1 MPEQFTQ
8 TENYGRID
16 IITGC
21 MFSGKSTELIKII
34 NQYKIL
40 NKNIIAINHSKDE
53 RYGKNSIITHNK
65 LKVDCVSV
73 DSLIKIKNET
83 KYGYNTCDVIVI
95 EEAQFFKDLY
105 DFVKNAADKDK
116 KIVIVAGLDGDSN
129 REIFGDILRLIPLCD
144 TITKLSALCVV
155 CQDGT
160 PANFSKRIV
169 DVKGQELIGSNRE
182 YIPVCRRHFLESC

>member
-8 TENYGRID
+8 TDNYGRID

-34 NQYKIL
+34 NKYKIL
-40 NKNIIAINHSKDE
+40 NKEIIAINHSKDD

-65 LKVDCVSV
+65 LKVECISI
-73 DSLIKIKNET
+73 DSLMKIKTNKE
-83 KYGYNTCDVIVI
+83 YGYDRCDVIVI
-95 EEAQFFKDLY
+95 EEAQFFEDLY
-105 DFVKNAADKDK
+105 NFVIDAADKDH

-169 DVKGQELIGSNRE
+169 DIKGQELIGSNKE
-182 YIPVCRRHFLESC
+182 YIPVCRKHYLE